1 MELKPLH
8 EACEITQN
16 KRTHL
21 PRPTHTSARLLA
33 RLFHTCAHSP
43 ISVPWSPPLSRPQRA
58 EPVARRHPAQLRPTP
73 PNSAARVGTYRDYS
87 QTCLIDRYLEQPSA
101 VALHIIHLFV
111 VSAQS
116 HPAMS
121 TSRSVPP
128 PSQAEVTRK
137 LSVHSAARPSPPKKP
152 SPAALPVSGTESD
165 SDSVFSPETVSAP
178 PVATASAVL
187 SGNSSQPPLL
197 SSIAERERETAS
209 GEESEEDED
218 DEEGNWRSADPMGD
232 ERADETVIK
241 TGYLWKKGE
250 RRKTWK
256 KRWFVLRPA
265 HLAFYKTDAE
275 YKLLRLLD
283 LAEIHTC
290 TPVALK
296 KHAHTFGLV
305 APARTFYLQ
314 AASGAQAQEWVR
326 AINATRGALLAAA
339 TPPERTAASS
349 PVPIPAAP
357 SRHAPGAGAGQGHAQ
372 VPFSPSQ
379 SPHGLHLTS
388 SESDDASPGAGR
400 PFPASPSPPH
410 AQAHTGVSFS
420 EQSPSKHAGKD
431 APKVVLSGYLMKCG
445 SRRHNWHKRW
455 FVLSGE
461 TLVYSRSH
469 MDTKPHRQIPLAQV
483 LDALEYELPPHRH
496 TPAVGSPPA
505 ASPPHAPHAADDAA
519 DAAARTHTF
528 KVVTTKR
535 TLLLCAPSEEE
546 EIRWLS
552 AVRALLARRS
562 GAGVVPGDARAPAAA
577 TAASPPRP
585 AAPGVGAASGTGT
598 GAGTSLGGEQPHG
611 HAGVGPAAAGAAAG
625 TGGRRNSFARRLSM
639 GGGAAPASTVSA
651 APQEAVSGR

>member
-1 MELKPLH
+1 M
-8 EACEITQN
+8 
-16 KRTHL
+16 
-21 PRPTHTSARLLA
+21 
-33 RLFHTCAHSP
+33 
-43 ISVPWSPPLSRPQRA
+43 
-58 EPVARRHPAQLRPTP
+58 
-73 PNSAARVGTYRDYS
+73 
-87 QTCLIDRYLEQPSA
+87 
-101 VALHIIHLFV
+101 
-111 VSAQS
+111 
-116 HPAMS
+116 
-121 TSRSVPP
+121 
-128 PSQAEVTRK
+128 
-137 LSVHSAARPSPPKKP
+137 
-152 SPAALPVSGTESD
+152 
-165 SDSVFSPETVSAP
+165 
-178 PVATASAVL
+178 
-187 SGNSSQPPLL
+187 
-197 SSIAERERETAS
+197 
-209 GEESEEDED
+209 
-218 DEEGNWRSADPMGD
+218 
-232 ERADETVIK
+232 
-241 TGYLWKKGE
+241 
-250 RRKTWK
+250 
-256 KRWFVLRPA
+256 LRPA

-372 VPFSPSQ
+372 VPFSLSQ

-431 APKVVLSGYLMKCG
+431 TPKVVLSGYLMKCG

-469 MDTKPHRQIPLAQV
+469 MVRALLALHSVCTSSPSAALCGCARAAGGMACMQLVCMLCWDARADARPQDTKPHRQIPLAQV

-585 AAPGVGAASGTGT
+585 AALGAGAGTGT
-598 GAGTSLGGEQPHG
+598 GTSVGGEQPHG
-611 HAGVGPAAAGAAAG
+611 HAGVGPAGAAAAG